1 VSLFVKDIGRGSAGG
16 WGGEVSAVF
25 GGFVFAVFG
34 FGIRE
39 ALASIFLKQWVPIWG
54 SHIFH

>member
-1 VSLFVKDIGRGSAGG
+1 
-16 WGGEVSAVF
+16 VSAVF